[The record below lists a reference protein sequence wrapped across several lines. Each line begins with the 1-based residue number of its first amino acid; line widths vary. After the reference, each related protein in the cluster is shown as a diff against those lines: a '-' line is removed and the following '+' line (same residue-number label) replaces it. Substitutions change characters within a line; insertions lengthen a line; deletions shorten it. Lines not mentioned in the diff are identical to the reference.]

1 MSSTQ
6 QLTGERPEA
15 KQFDKW
21 AAQLKQVRLT
31 RRQVEVLSLIAEG
44 YSSKEAAEK
53 LVVSKRTIDFH
64 LAKIYDKLA
73 VHNRTSAIRKAR
85 EYGLIPHMHPYEVRF
100 D

>member
-31 RRQVEVLSLIAEG
+31 RREVEVLSLIAEG
-44 YSSKEAAEK
+44 KSSKEAADD
-53 LVVSKRTIDFH
+53 LYVAKRTIDFH
-64 LAKIYDKLA
+64 LANIYRKLG
-73 VHNRTSAIRKAR
+73 VRNRIHAIRKAR